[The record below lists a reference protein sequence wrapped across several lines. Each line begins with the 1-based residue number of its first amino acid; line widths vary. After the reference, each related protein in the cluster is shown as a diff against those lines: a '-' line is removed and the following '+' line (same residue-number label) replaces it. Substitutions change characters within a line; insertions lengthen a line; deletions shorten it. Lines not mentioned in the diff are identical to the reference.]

1 MSCSSQHILHPK
13 GLCWFIF
20 QELEV
25 WSTDFVLPATV
36 WLAGFFNPQSFLTA
50 IMQSTAR
57 KKQWPLDKMCL
68 AVDVTKKTREE
79 VTFPPREGS
88 YVHGLFME
96 GKNCIFEMFQTWSR
110 AAQPFSLVQCWHILA
125 GLLSPTLVAAQSR
138 APWVQFSCQ
147 LRAALPGS
155 HSLSKSETC
164 VLAIQAP
171 VHKHQGSWSYRALV
185 ITYVIFLADVFLG
198 LE

>member
-1 MSCSSQHILHPK
+1 MFCSSQHTLHPPK
-13 GLCWFIF
+13 GLCWFTF

-68 AVDVTKKTREE
+68 AVDVTKKIREDI
-79 VTFPPREGS
+79 TFPPREGS

-96 GKNCIFEMFQTWSR
+96 GKNCISEMFQTWSR
-110 AAQPFSLVQCWHILA
+110 PSSALLPRAAEQCWHSLA
-125 GLLSPTLVAAQSR
+125 GLLCPALEAAQSR
-138 APWVQFSCQ
+138 EPGPHLA
-147 LRAALPGS
+147 PGS
-155 HSLSKSETC
+155 AAS
-164 VLAIQAP
+164 
-171 VHKHQGSWSYRALV
+171 
-185 ITYVIFLADVFLG
+185 
-198 LE
+198 

>member
-25 WSTDFVLPATV
+25 WATDFVLPATV

-68 AVDVTKKTREE
+68 AADVTKKTREE
-79 VTFPPREGS
+79 ITFPPREGS

-96 GKNCIFEMFQTWSR
+96 GKNCISEMFQTWSR
-110 AAQPFSLVQCWHILA
+110 PSSAFSFMQPSSVSIAGLVCPHAGGSSEQGALGQSGAAWVQAQPPAEGSTARITQPFQTQNPCFSN
-125 GLLSPTLVAAQSR
+125 S
-138 APWVQFSCQ
+138 
-147 LRAALPGS
+147 GS
-155 HSLSKSETC
+155 SS
-164 VLAIQAP
+164 
-171 VHKHQGSWSYRALV
+171 
-185 ITYVIFLADVFLG
+185 
-198 LE
+198 

>member
-1 MSCSSQHILHPK
+1 MGYAEQSISSATVSCSSQHALHPK

-68 AVDVTKKTREE
+68 AADVTKKTREE
-79 VTFPPREGS
+79 ITFPPREGS

-96 GKNCIFEMFQTWSR
+96 GKNCISEVFQTQSR
-110 AAQPFSLVQCWHILA
+110 PSSALLLPCTVSALA
-125 GLLSPTLVAAQSR
+125 GQS
-138 APWVQFSCQ
+138 
-147 LRAALPGS
+147 ALPRAGS
-155 HSLSKSETC
+155 SSEQGA
-164 VLAIQAP
+164 LGAP
-171 VHKHQGSWSYRALV
+171 GSIWVH
-185 ITYVIFLADVFLG
+185 LG
-198 LE
+198 PSSATS

>member
-1 MSCSSQHILHPK
+1 MSCSSQHALHPK

-68 AVDVTKKTREE
+68 AADVTKKTREE
-79 VTFPPREGS
+79 ITFPPREGS

-96 GKNCIFEMFQTWSR
+96 GKNCIPEVFQTQSR
-110 AAQPFSLVQCWHILA
+110 PSSARLPRAVSALA
-125 GLLSPTLVAAQSR
+125 GSSSEQG
-138 APWVQFSCQ
+138 
-147 LRAALPGS
+147 ALGAPGS
-155 HSLSKSETC
+155 MWVPLG
-164 VLAIQAP
+164 P
-171 VHKHQGSWSYRALV
+171 GSAAS
-185 ITYVIFLADVFLG
+185 
-198 LE
+198 

>member
-1 MSCSSQHILHPK
+1 MSCSSQHTLHPK

-57 KKQWPLDKMCL
+57 KRQWPLDKMCL
-68 AVDVTKKTREE
+68 AADVTKKTREE
-79 VTFPPREGS
+79 ITFPPREGS

-96 GKNCIFEMFQTWSR
+96 GKNCISEMFQTWSR
-110 AAQPFSLVQCWHILA
+110 PCSALLPHAAEQCWHSLA
-125 GLLSPTLVAAQSR
+125 SLLCPQQEAR
-138 APWVQFSCQ
+138 APPGSRLGRQ

-155 HSLSKSETC
+155 HSLSKPQTC
-164 VLAIQAP
+164 VLAIQGPAHRRAP
-171 VHKHQGSWSYRALV
+171 GATRL
-185 ITYVIFLADVFLG
+185 
-198 LE
+198 